1 MKGLYTILDIFDG
14 KLRQDSVVLSGKLH
28 PLWVYFNLRKLKLIL
43 PFLQGENRE
52 NDNVRVNC
60 HLQKNEATSQ
70 PVPLNRIEVMR
81 EAFQMIQHNVLHL
94 SIHLSLRCCTV
105 CFSSH
110 LPPEKLST
118 PFYLFVGWFTH
129 KKRKDSYLDENATA
143 LPNVDR
149 SFVAQRTRKGKVS
162 IVFRNSFRGLKT
174 CAKRSH
180 TGMYTMEP

>member
-1 MKGLYTILDIFDG
+1 M
-14 KLRQDSVVLSGKLH
+14 
-28 PLWVYFNLRKLKLIL
+28 YFNLRKLKLIL

-70 PVPLNRIEVMR
+70 PVPLNRIRVMR

-149 SFVAQRTRKGKVS
+149 LFVPHGGTESRCVLFSA
-162 IVFRNSFRGLKT
+162 IVFAALKHAPNDPTRACTLWNLRSVMDMKPHRSGSARNKCHGSSF
-174 CAKRSH
+174 
-180 TGMYTMEP
+180 EWEF